1 MIKFFANEMLQNE
14 MTEHTDFFVIGIEA
28 DAQNWQVSNFLNHC
42 RSLNVPGILV
52 TDDSID
58 SYTDIDGHPF
68 NPLLHVTVCETNT
81 KPVTDEMKR
90 AAMDW
95 VAATMF
101 AETNGGTDCTAVAP
115 AVIERGDTF
124 QAGEWE
130 AKPEFW
136 EYALFGDASGEGYY
150 ARHEHA
156 HAPMR

>member
-1 MIKFFANEMLQNE
+1 MIKYFANEILQDTMN
-14 MTEHTDFFVIGIEA
+14 EHTEFFVIGIED
-28 DAQNWQVSNFLNHC
+28 DAQNWRVSNFLDHC
-42 RSLNVPGILV
+42 RSLNTPGILV
-52 TDDSID
+52 TDDAID

-68 NPLLHVTVCETNT
+68 NPLLHVTVCETGA

-90 AAMDW
+90 AAMEW
-95 VAATMF
+95 VASMMF
-101 AETNGGTDCTAVAP
+101 VETNGGTDCTDLTP
-115 AVIERGDTF
+115 AVIERGDMF

-136 EYALFGDASGEGYY
+136 EYPLFGDASDEDYY

>member
-1 MIKFFANEMLQNE
+1 MIKYFANGIPQDAMN
-14 MTEHTDFFVIGIEA
+14 EHTDFFVIGIEA
-28 DAQNWQVSNFLNHC
+28 DAQKWRAANFLNHC

-68 NPLLHVTVCETNT
+68 NPLLHVTVCETVA
-81 KPVTDEMKR
+81 KPVTNEMKC
-90 AAMDW
+90 AAVYW
-95 VAATMF
+95 VASMMF
-101 AETNGGTDCTAVAP
+101 VETNGGTDCTDIAP
-115 AVIERGDTF
+115 AVRERGDTF

-130 AKPEFW
+130 ATPEFW
-136 EYALFGDASGEGYY
+136 EYALFGDASDEDYY

>member
-1 MIKFFANEMLQNE
+1 MIKYFANEMPQDAMN
-14 MTEHTDFFVIGIEA
+14 EHTDFFVIGIEN
-28 DAQNWQVSNFLNHC
+28 DAQNWRVSNFLNHC

-68 NPLLHVTVCETNT
+68 NPLLHVTVCSTGA

-101 AETNGGTDCTAVAP
+101 AETNGGTDCTDVAP

-130 AKPEFW
+130 ATPEFW